1 MVAATNRLSYH
12 LWVATHRNRLV
23 YSIHATLVDANM
35 IPAVVIANKRDRR
48 PLSTDEI
55 NFMIDGYARGSI
67 PDYQMSALAMAI
79 YLNGMDDR
87 EISDLTDAM
96 IASGSKLQQA
106 GESPRV
112 DKHSTGGLGDKTSLI
127 LAPLLA
133 CCELHVPMI
142 SGRGLGITG
151 GTLDKLEAIHGFRTN
166 LSETEIHRQLEQVGC
181 VITGATDTLVPA
193 DKKLYGLRD
202 VTATVPSIPLITAS
216 IMSKKIA
223 ESLDALVLD
232 VKFGSGAF
240 LGTEKLAEELAAS
253 LIRVGKLA
261 GVNTTALIT
270 DMTQPLGDMV
280 GNACEVEE
288 SIAIL
293 QGGGPNDVRELTI
306 ELAARLLV
314 CTQREQNLDDAR
326 NRLGKLLDNGAAMDR
341 FERMVQ
347 SQGGSLATARHV
359 GRSQPFLAK
368 ATGYLNAID
377 GQLLGQAIIAMGGG
391 RMVAGQ
397 AIDFSVGLRMHC
409 KIGDSITEGQPILDV
424 LCDDHAKV
432 KTALQLVEQAISI
445 ADAEQ
450 SRPPLWRDFSIQ

>member
-1 MVAATNRLSYH
+1 
-12 LWVATHRNRLV
+12 
-23 YSIHATLVDANM
+23 M

-55 NFMIDGYARGSI
+55 NYMIDGYARGAI

-79 YLNGMDDR
+79 YLNGMSDQ

-106 GESPRV
+106 GDSPRV

-151 GTLDKLEAIHGFRTN
+151 GTLDKLEGIHGFRTN

-293 QGGGPNDVRELTI
+293 QGGGPVDVRELTI
-306 ELAARLLV
+306 ELAARLLI
-314 CTQREQNLDDAR
+314 CTHREQNLDDAR

-347 SQGGSLATARHV
+347 SQGGSLATARHI

-409 KIGDSITEGQPILDV
+409 KIGDSLTEGQPILDV
-424 LCDDHAKV
+424 LCDDQTKMQ
-432 KTALQLVEQAISI
+432 TALKLIEQAISVS
-445 ADAEQ
+445 DVEQ
-450 SRPPLWRDFSIQ
+450 NRPPLWRDFSIQ

>member
-347 SQGGSLATARHV
+347 SQGGSLAAARHV

-397 AIDFSVGLRMHC
+397 AIDFSVGLRMNC
-409 KIGDSITEGQPILDV
+409 KIGDSLTAGQPILDV